1 MRSATIWRI
10 GYDAPL
16 FARAGTKKV
25 PTASGALAGVR
36 VLDLTDERAIY
47 GAKLLADLG
56 ADVVRVEPSAG
67 EREGPAPRMEEPSA
81 EEREG
86 PAPRMKEP
94 SAEACV
100 GPDGDPLRQRGPFHE
115 GASLW
120 HAFFAS
126 NRRFVPLDVN
136 TPEGEG
142 ALARL
147 FAEADVALVCGEPF
161 AAHAAAARKRH
172 PHLVVVDVSSFGR
185 NGPWRSFLAP
195 DLVAGALG
203 GAVATTG
210 DVDTPPL
217 KTFGELNFALS
228 GAYAAIAALA
238 GLRHAHE
245 GGGGQRVDVSVHECI
260 ASCLEHVFMWYWY
273 HERMP
278 RASAAALPRRGS
290 LHWSNAY
297 CVMPAK
303 SGAIMVTPTPNF
315 DNQLVWLV
323 EQEAQEDLFDPSYQE
338 PGNRRAYIDRLMQ
351 VLRGWVSG
359 QDVEALFFEAQGRHA
374 PYGWV
379 LPVDKVAE
387 NPQLHARDW
396 WTRYPLA
403 GGDSVRGPG
412 APYHFSATPWRI
424 GASETGAGFSSR
436 PAPPAHSSQERALS
450 GGARGACPSHE
461 RTRPLQGVRVLDF
474 THVLAGPFATRI
486 LADMGADVVKV
497 NTGTRTAGNPP
508 NSIYYVIWNR
518 NKRALALD
526 MTKDES
532 RALCKRL
539 CQRADVVID
548 NFSVGVLERWGVGYQ
563 AVAAANPGVVYVQ
576 MSGMGDSGPWSKF
589 VTYAPTVHAL
599 AGLTH
604 LTGVPGRQDIGIG
617 FSYNDHCAGLHGAVA
632 ILAALQARQR
642 TGQGQRVDMSQ
653 FELGVGLSGPTL
665 MDYFANG
672 RVATP
677 CGNRLPYDN
686 AAPHGCYPCAGAK
699 SDAVA
704 DERWVAIACMTDAH
718 WAALKR
724 VMGDPQWA
732 RADALASADGRLAF
746 ADLNAKVAEWTYT
759 LPAEEVMQRCQAAG
773 VPAGVVQTGVDL
785 AERDPQL
792 KASNFLFA
800 MDEPHPVQKTTFADR
815 LPLHFERTP
824 CNEYRRSRQVGEDN
838 AAVLADWLG
847 MSAEEVHAGEQAGY
861 LA

>member
-1 MRSATIWRI
+1 M
-10 GYDAPL
+10 
-16 FARAGTKKV
+16 
-25 PTASGALAGVR
+25 PTASGALDGVR

-56 ADVVRVEPSAG
+56 ADVVRPEPA
-67 EREGPAPRMEEPSA
+67 RC
-81 EEREG
+81 
-86 PAPRMKEP
+86 MKDPPE
-94 SAEACV
+94 
-100 GPDGDPLRQRGPFHE
+100 GDPLRKRGPFRA
-115 GASLW
+115 GQSLW

-126 NRRFVPLDVN
+126 NRRFVPLDAD
-136 TPEGEG
+136 TPEGERT
-142 ALARL
+142 LARL
-147 FAEADVALVCGEPF
+147 FAEADVALVCGAPF
-161 AAHAAAARKRH
+161 AVHAEAARQRH
-172 PHLVVVDVSSFGR
+172 PHLVVVDVSSFGP
-185 NGPWRSFLAP
+185 NGPWRDSLAP

-217 KTFGELNFALS
+217 KTFGELNFVLS

-238 GLRHAHE
+238 GLRHVRE

-278 RASAAALPRRGS
+278 KAATAALPRRGS

-303 SGAIMVTPTPNF
+303 GGAIMVTPTPNI

-323 EQEAQEDLFDPSYQE
+323 EDEAHEDLLDPAYQE
-338 PGNRRAYIDRLMQ
+338 PGNRRAFINRLME
-351 VLRGWVSG
+351 VLRGWVSE
-359 QDVEALFFEAQGRHA
+359 QDVEALFFAAQERHA

-379 LPVDKVAE
+379 LPVDKVAQ
-387 NPQLHARDW
+387 NPQLQARDW
-396 WTRYPLA
+396 WTCYPLA

-412 APYHFSATPWRI
+412 APYRFSATPWRI
-424 GASETGAGFSSR
+424 GASETAAGFAPR
-436 PAPPAHSSQERALS
+436 PAPPAAPRPAVGHN
-450 GGARGACPSHE
+450 
-461 RTRPLQGVRVLDF
+461 RPLQGVRVLDF

-497 NTGTRTAGNPP
+497 NTGSRAGANPP
-508 NSIYYVIWNR
+508 NGIYYVIWNR

-526 MTKDES
+526 MAKDES
-532 RALCKRL
+532 RAICKRL

-548 NFSVGVLERWGVGYQ
+548 NFSVGVLERWGVGYE
-563 AVAAANPGVVYVQ
+563 AVAATNPGVVYVQ
-576 MSGMGDSGPWSKF
+576 MSGMGDGGPWSKF
-589 VTYAPTVHAL
+589 VTYAPTIHAL

-632 ILAALQARQR
+632 ILAALQARRR
-642 TGQGQRVDMSQ
+642 TGRGQRVDMSQ

-665 MDYFANG
+665 IDYFANG
-672 RVATP
+672 HVAKP
-677 CGNRLPYDN
+677 CGNRLPYDK

-699 SDAVA
+699 SEAVA

-724 VMGDPQWA
+724 VMGDPPWA
-732 RADALASADGRLAF
+732 RANALATVDGRLAF
-746 ADLNAKVAEWTYT
+746 TDLDRKIGDWTRTLTAD
-759 LPAEEVMQRCQAAG
+759 EVMERCQTAG

-785 AERDPQL
+785 AEHDPQL
-792 KASNFLFA
+792 KASNFLFEI
-800 MDEPHPVQKTTFADR
+800 DEPHPVQKTTYADR
-815 LPLHFERTP
+815 LPLHFEQTP
-824 CNEYRRSRQVGEDN
+824 CNEYHRSRQVGEDN

-847 MSAEEVHAGEQAGY
+847 MSEAEVREGEQAGY